1 MRKSSQRRSV
11 RKTDRN
17 AIREQAQ
24 ETAVTEAKPRRRK
37 DAEGES
43 GRAKGACPR
52 VREGTGQKEGSP
64 PTGGRKEKTTKN
76 HRFLELKGVLRVA
89 S

>member
-1 MRKSSQRRSV
+1 M
-11 RKTDRN
+11 DRN

-24 ETAVTEAKPRRRK
+24 ETAVIEAKPRRRK

-43 GRAKGACPR
+43 GRAKGARPR
-52 VREGTGQKEGSP
+52 VREGTGPKEGSP
-64 PTGGRKEKTTKN
+64 GAGGEKRTGKKTTKN
-76 HRFLELKGVLRVA
+76 HRFLELRGALRVA